1 MLFSG
6 DGVFHN
12 MSLVGSFLL
21 LCLPLGKWECSSHHE
36 HNGEVSCH
44 SPLTCKSSSS
54 WSFGWY
60 LSTMNHCHSLYPTGD
75 PCFPKK
81 TTTMWS
87 PTTSARS
94 KRALASSQFSTR
106 YRAACLHLH
115 LFLLSLFRSR
125 SLVIWF
131 ETTLYLVSGDELL
144 YNFYWICL
152 VYYCINMDLGIHILC
167 KVEGR

>member
-1 MLFSG
+1 
-6 DGVFHN
+6 
-12 MSLVGSFLL
+12 MSLAGSFLL
-21 LCLPLGKWECSSHHE
+21 LCLPLCKWECSSHHE

-60 LSTMNHCHSLYPTGD
+60 LLSTMNHCHSFTGD

-94 KRALASSQFSTR
+94 KRALACSQFSTR
-106 YRAACLHLH
+106 YIAACLQRHLSP
-115 LFLLSLFRSR
+115 LSLFRSR

-131 ETTLYLVSGDELL
+131 ETTVYLVSCYQLLCIHLLDTFGLLLHHYGFGDL
-144 YNFYWICL
+144 
-152 VYYCINMDLGIHILC
+152 HITQSGGE
-167 KVEGR
+167 VN